1 MAASKKILPH
11 KHEFVDC
18 GYDEQQCDQACRATH
33 VCETCGKTR
42 SQIAKQTGD
51 VLFQVK
57 DSTLTIIGML
67 NKVIE
72 TTNLTDAVE
81 IIQDCSE
88 QLDQIARQQ
97 LVELAVWEEKRE
109 VLR

>member
-1 MAASKKILPH
+1 MPKKNLPH

-18 GYDEQQCDQACRATH
+18 GYDEQQCDTACRATH

-57 DSTLTIIGML
+57 DQTLTIIALL
-67 NKVIE
+67 NNVMV
-72 TTNLTDAVE
+72 TTNLTEAVE
-81 IIQDCSE
+81 TIKDCSD
-88 QLDQIARQQ
+88 QLASIAQQQ

>member
-1 MAASKKILPH
+1 MPKKILPH
-11 KHEFVDC
+11 KHEFIDC
-18 GYDEQQCDQACRATH
+18 GYDEQQCDSACRATH

-57 DSTLTIIGML
+57 DQTLTVLALL
-67 NKVIE
+67 NKVVE
-72 TTNLTDAVE
+72 ATSLEEAV
-81 IIQDCSE
+81 DTVKSCSD
-88 QLDQIARQQ
+88 QLAAIARQQ
-97 LVELAVWEEKRE
+97 LVELAVWEEQRE

>member
-1 MAASKKILPH
+1 MPKKPLSH

-57 DSTLTIIGML
+57 DQTLTIIALL
-67 NKVIE
+67 NNVME
-72 TTNLTDAVE
+72 AASLEEAVDT
-81 IIQDCSE
+81 IKSCSD
-88 QLDQIARQQ
+88 QLAAVGRQQ
-97 LVELAVWEEKRE
+97 LVELALWEEQRE
-109 VLR
+109 ALR